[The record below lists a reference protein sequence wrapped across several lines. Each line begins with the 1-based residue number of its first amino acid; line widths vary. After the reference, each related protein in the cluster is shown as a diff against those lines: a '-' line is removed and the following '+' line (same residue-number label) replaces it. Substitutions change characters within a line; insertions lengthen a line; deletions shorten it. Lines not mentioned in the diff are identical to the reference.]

1 MSTILEKPISVN
13 RTLATS
19 LEHARA
25 IEDHAR
31 AKVLQLLYRKHL
43 NAEQITTQLKKSGYK
58 KALTTTRH
66 HLEIL
71 KDAELIEVV
80 KIEEKR
86 GAMIKYYGTS
96 IKLLDY
102 ETPKDFEKKYS
113 TVIKTTSKHIEQ
125 LLDGLSKKTGKGK
138 TSHNKQ
144 EYSQYLMM
152 EIVNRAVTTVFE
164 KRH

>member
-19 LEHARA
+19 LEHAKA
-25 IEDHAR
+25 IEDPAR
-31 AKVLQLLYRKHL
+31 AKILQLLYRKHL

-71 KDAELIEVV
+71 KAAELIEVV

-86 GAMIKYYGTS
+86 GAMVKYYGTS
-96 IKLLDY
+96 TKLLDY
-102 ETPKDFEKKYS
+102 ETPKDFEKRYS
-113 TVIKTTSKHIEQ
+113 TVIKSTSKHIEQ
-125 LLDGLSKKTGKGK
+125 LLDVLAKKTGKK
-138 TSHNKQ
+138 LSQNKQ

>member
-19 LEHARA
+19 LEHAKA
-25 IEDHAR
+25 IEDPAR
-31 AKVLQLLYRKHL
+31 AKILQLLYRKHL
-43 NAEQITTQLKKSGYK
+43 NAEQITAQLKKSGFK

-71 KDAELIEVV
+71 KEAELIEVV

-96 IKLLDY
+96 TKLLDY

-113 TVIKTTSKHIEQ
+113 TVIKSTSKQIEQ
-125 LLDGLSKKTGKGK
+125 LLDVLSKKTGKAK
-138 TSHNKQ
+138 SQTKQ

>member
-19 LEHARA
+19 LEHAKA
-25 IEDHAR
+25 IEDPAR
-31 AKVLQLLYRKHL
+31 AKILQLLYRKHL
-43 NAEQITTQLKKSGYK
+43 NAEQITAQSKKSGFK

-71 KDAELIEVV
+71 KEAELIEVV
-80 KIEEKR
+80 RIEEKR

-96 IKLLDY
+96 TKLLDY

-113 TVIKTTSKHIEQ
+113 TVIKSTSKQIEQ
-125 LLDGLSKKTGKGK
+125 LLDVLSKKTGKAK
-138 TSHNKQ
+138 SQTKQ

>member
-19 LEHARA
+19 LEHAKA
-25 IEDHAR
+25 IEDPAR
-31 AKVLQLLYRKHL
+31 AKILQMLYRKHL
-43 NAEQITTQLKKSGYK
+43 NAEQITNQLKKNGFK

-71 KDAELIEVV
+71 KSAELIEVV

-96 IKLLDY
+96 TKLLDY

-113 TVIKTTSKHIEQ
+113 TVIKSTSKHIEQ
-125 LLDGLSKKTGKGK
+125 LLDGLSKKTGKAK
-138 TSHNKQ
+138 TSQNKQ

>member
-19 LEHARA
+19 LEHAKA
-25 IEDHAR
+25 IEDPAR
-31 AKVLQLLYRKHL
+31 AKILQSLYRKHL
-43 NAEQITTQLKKSGYK
+43 NAEQITAQLKKSGFK

-71 KDAELIEVV
+71 KEAELIEVV

-86 GAMIKYYGTS
+86 GAMIKFYGTS
-96 IKLLDY
+96 TKLLDY

-113 TVIKTTSKHIEQ
+113 TVIKSTSKHIEQ
-125 LLDGLSKKTGKGK
+125 LLDTLSKKTGKAK
-138 TSHNKQ
+138 SQNKQ

>member
-1 MSTILEKPISVN
+1 M
-13 RTLATS
+13 
-19 LEHARA
+19 
-25 IEDHAR
+25 
-31 AKVLQLLYRKHL
+31 
-43 NAEQITTQLKKSGYK
+43 
-58 KALTTTRH
+58 TTTRH

-71 KDAELIEVV
+71 KEAELIEVV

-96 IKLLDY
+96 TKLLDY

-113 TVIKTTSKHIEQ
+113 TVIKSTSKQIEQ
-125 LLDGLSKKTGKGK
+125 LLDALSKKTGKAK
-138 TSHNKQ
+138 TSQNKQ

-164 KRH
+164 KDTDYNTSMIILPLVCGF

>member
-19 LEHARA
+19 LEHAKA
-25 IEDHAR
+25 IEDPAR
-31 AKVLQLLYRKHL
+31 AKILQLLYRKHL

-71 KDAELIEVV
+71 KAAELIEVV

-86 GAMIKYYGTS
+86 GAMVKYYGTS
-96 IKLLDY
+96 TKLLDY
-102 ETPKDFEKKYS
+102 ETPKDFEKRYS
-113 TVIKTTSKHIEQ
+113 TVIKSTSKHIEQ
-125 LLDGLSKKTGKGK
+125 LLDVLAKKTGKK
-138 TSHNKQ
+138 SSQTKQ